1 MGRITK
7 NKLLEQLSPMY
18 NVIIEPAKCGKSYV
32 VKDDVRFGFVK
43 DKNLYL
49 LNESGDFVQLMD
61 NDNNPDQLLLE
72 ATKSFWHAR
81 SQKYEEA

>member
-1 MGRITK
+1 MGKITK

-18 NVIIEPAKCGKSYV
+18 NVIIEPAKGGKAFV

-49 LNESGDFVQLMD
+49 MNESGDFVQLID
-61 NDNNPDQLLLE
+61 SDDNPDQLLLE

-81 SQKYEEA
+81 SNQYEEA